1 MSDTDPKPAPETKPA
16 VDPKLALK
24 TAILEW
30 KKKYAV
36 QDGDPMLAAVEL
48 WEIYFNHAQITPSLE
63 RLPSFVDFRD
73 TLEQLERLCSD
84 FTGRAGEI
92 IQELRTI
99 PKLRSDLNQFPMFAL
114 VFTSAV
120 ALLAGILIGRFV
132 R

>member
-1 MSDTDPKPAPETKPA
+1 MSEADPKPALEPKPA
-16 VDPKLALK
+16 LDPKLVLK
-24 TAILEW
+24 NAILEW

-48 WEIYFNHAQITPSLE
+48 WEIYFNHAQINPSQE
-63 RLPSFVDFRD
+63 RLPSFEDFRD
-73 TLEQLERLCSD
+73 TLEQLERLSGD

-99 PKLRSDLNQFPMFAL
+99 PKIRSDLNRFPMFAL
-114 VFTSAV
+114 VFTAAV